1 MSEPITPKFLADTV
15 VCQTISIHYNQVWD
29 GAAWVVTPAD
39 ITVLGVGQLSEGAN
53 TVVQADIKLFANT
66 LPAGGQTALQQL
78 LQYIEAELATKYS

>member
-53 TVVQADIKLFANT
+53 TVVQADIKLFATT